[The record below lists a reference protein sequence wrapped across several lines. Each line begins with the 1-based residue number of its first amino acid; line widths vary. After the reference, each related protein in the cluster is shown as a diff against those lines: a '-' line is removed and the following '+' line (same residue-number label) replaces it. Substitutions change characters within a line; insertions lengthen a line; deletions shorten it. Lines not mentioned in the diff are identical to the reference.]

1 MRFLLM
7 GITWLFFLA
16 APLSASGGEEHGIS
30 QARRDD
36 DGCFVHV
43 VKSHYQTGPTDIRVL
58 LPDQVE
64 VERQY
69 PVVYVL
75 PVEPGRGK
83 RWGDGLLEVKKHDL
97 HNKHGAIFVFP
108 TFADLPW
115 YADHPTNPAIRQ
127 ETYFMKV
134 VVPFVD
140 ATYPVSDER
149 LLLGFSKSGWGAW
162 ALLLRHPDVFHR
174 AAAWD
179 APLMMEQLG
188 KYGTGGIFGTQKN
201 FGQYRPADLLR
212 DNAAKV
218 SGETRLI
225 LTGYD
230 NFQTHHDKAH
240 KLLEDLEIPHEYR
253 DGPRRK
259 HEWHGGWLSEATEL
273 LLGTSSQKTSV
284 SGCHLGR

>member
-7 GITWLFFLA
+7 KIACLFILTV
-16 APLSASGGEEHGIS
+16 PLSASGDKEHEIS
-30 QARRDD
+30 KARRDD
-36 DGCFVHV
+36 GGCFTHI
-43 VKSHYQTGPTDIRVL
+43 VKSQYQAGPTDIRVL

-64 VERQY
+64 VGRQY

-75 PVEPGRGK
+75 PVEPGRGT
-83 RWGDGLLEVKKHDL
+83 RWGDGLAEVKKHDL
-97 HNKHGAIFVFP
+97 HNKYGAIFVFP

-115 YADHPTNPAIRQ
+115 YADHPTNPAIHQ
-127 ETYFMKV
+127 ATYFMKV

-140 ATYPVSDER
+140 ATYPVSGKR

-179 APLMMEQLG
+179 APLMMERVG
-188 KYGTGGIFGTQKN
+188 KYGTSEIFGSQKN
-201 FGQYRPADLLR
+201 FEEYRPADLLR
-212 DNAAKV
+212 ENAA
-218 SGETRLI
+218 SLRSQTRLM
-225 LTGYD
+225 LMGYD
-230 NFQTHHDKAH
+230 NFRTHHQQAH

-259 HEWHGGWLSEATEL
+259 HEWHSGWLSETVEL
-273 LLGTSSQKTSV
+273 LLITGS
-284 SGCHLGR
+284 